1 MLKTISIF
9 VFLFSFLLNA
19 CSALVPINPTPTPN
33 SGIEGTVTE
42 GPMCPGPVQIGNNT
56 CPDKPYQTTIT
67 VLGADNK
74 VIAQIQ
80 TDVKGQFKIALEPGV
95 YVLQPA
101 PGNPLPRAG
110 DQTVE
115 VNGGLYTQVTIVYD
129 TGMR

>member
-1 MLKTISIF
+1 MLKTIFIF
-9 VFLFSFLLNA
+9 VFLSLFSLSA
-19 CSALVPINPTPTPN
+19 CTALAPSNPTPTPN

-42 GPMCPGPVQIGNNT
+42 GPMCPGPEQIGNNT

-67 VLGADNK
+67 VLGANK
-74 VIAQIQ
+74 KEIAQIQ
-80 TDVKGQFKIALEPGV
+80 TDANGQFKIALEPGT

-101 PGNPLPRAG
+101 PGKPLPRAG

-115 VNGGLYTQVTIVYD
+115 VIGGQYTQVMIVYD